1 MEATLALPFRNAPG
15 VAFLTMVG
23 GGRAD
28 PVTGATRF
36 GLFRRLRRATSRAP
50 LAPSLTSSATPPELD
65 PGPAYPF
72 PPGGLAVPGA
82 PWRPAARLQGQVIA
96 EVIAEEIVEPAWVL
110 EPDG

>member
-23 GGRAD
+23 GGRTD
-28 PVTGATRF
+28 PVTDATRF

-50 LAPSLTSSATPPELD
+50 LAPSLTRTATVPELG

-72 PPGGLAVPGA
+72 PAGGLAVPGA
-82 PWRPAARLQGQVIA
+82 PWRLAARPQGQ
-96 EVIAEEIVEPAWVL
+96 VIAEEIVEPVWVL
-110 EPDG
+110 EPEG

>member
-23 GGRAD
+23 GGRTD
-28 PVTGATRF
+28 PVTDATRF

-50 LAPSLTSSATPPELD
+50 LAPSLTSTATEAGLD

-72 PPGGLAVPGA
+72 PPEGLAVFGA
-82 PWRPAARLQGQVIA
+82 PWRPATRYQGRVI
-96 EVIAEEIVEPAWVL
+96 VEEIVEPVWVL
-110 EPDG
+110 EPEG

>member
-50 LAPSLTSSATPPELD
+50 LAPGLTSTATAAELH

-72 PPGGLAVPGA
+72 PPEGLAVPGA
-82 PWRPAARLQGQVIA
+82 SWRPAARLQGRVI
-96 EVIAEEIVEPAWVL
+96 VEEIVEPAWVL
-110 EPDG
+110 EPEG

>member
-23 GGRAD
+23 GGRTD
-28 PVTGATRF
+28 PVTDATRF
-36 GLFRRLRRATSRAP
+36 GLFRRLRRATSRVPPAP
-50 LAPSLTSSATPPELD
+50 GLTTTAPDLD
-65 PGPAYPF
+65 RGPAYPF